1 MILWT
6 TWWIWAIAAIG
17 LAVLE
22 IIVPAYLFLG
32 FAGGAA
38 IVALVFGFGGPMA
51 VWMAASLPVTLLIF
65 AVVSLVTWIALRKV
79 LGVQRGQV
87 RTFDTDI
94 ND

>member
-1 MILWT
+1 MMFWT
-6 TWWIWAIAAIG
+6 VWWVWAAAAIG

-22 IIVPAYLFLG
+22 LVVTAYLFLG

-38 IVALVFGFGGPMA
+38 VVAILFGFGGPMA
-51 VWMAASLPVTLLIF
+51 AWMSASLPLTLLIF
-65 AVVSLVTWIALRKV
+65 AVVSLVAWVALRKA

-87 RTFDTDI
+87 KTFDTDI

>member
-38 IVALVFGFGGPMA
+38 IVALLFGFGGPMA

-65 AVVSLVTWIALRKV
+65 AVVSLVTWVALRKV

>member
-1 MILWT
+1 MELWT
-6 TWWIWAIAAIG
+6 AWWIWAAAAIG

-22 IIVPAYLFLG
+22 ILVPAYLFLG

-38 IVALVFGFGGPMA
+38 VVALLFGFGGPLSF
-51 VWMAASLPVTLLIF
+51 WMAASLPVTLLVF
-65 AVVSLVTWIALRKV
+65 AVLSLLAWVGLRKV

-87 RTFDTDI
+87 KTFDKDI